1 MNKQEI
7 NTINDLL
14 KQKQEFSLKAI
25 EYLKKGNSKKSLTLF
40 RLESGINL
48 KIEDFLAEQAEK
60 DN

>member
-14 KQKQEFSLKAI
+14 KQKQEFTLKAI
-25 EYLKKGNSKKSLTLF
+25 EDLKKGNSKKSLTLF

-48 KIEDFLAEQAEK
+48 KIEDFLAKQVEK